1 MDYPSTVTVC
11 NIIVG
16 ILAFLPFVLS
26 ICENKPSAAEQ
37 EQEPLPQ
44 QQEQEPVQQQEPEVV
59 YRPILSYVVSDIE
72 VAMIE
77 TLCEANAEMS
87 SREVLNNIVAF
98 YPELGRKAVNRSLY
112 RLHDQSII
120 SMRRDGN
127 TPLWSIS
134 A

>member
-26 ICENKPSAAEQ
+26 ICENKPPAAEQ
-37 EQEPLPQ
+37 EPEPLPQ

-77 TLCEANAEMS
+77 TLCEANAEMN

>member
-1 MDYPSTVTVC
+1 MEYPSTTTVC
-11 NIIVG
+11 NVIVT
-16 ILAFLPFVLS
+16 ILAFLPLLLS
-26 ICENKPSAAEQ
+26 LLDDRKGLPLPQPEPME
-37 EQEPLPQ
+37 EQEPEVAPA
-44 QQEQEPVQQQEPEVV
+44 EQEVV

-77 TLCEANAEMS
+77 TLCEKNGDMTSKEIFNS
-87 SREVLNNIVAF
+87 IVAF

-112 RLHDQSII
+112 RLYDQSIVT
-120 SMRRDGN
+120 MRRDGN

>member
-1 MDYPSTVTVC
+1 MEYPSTTAIC
-11 NIIVG
+11 NIIVT
-16 ILAFLPFVLS
+16 ILAFLPLVL
-26 ICENKPSAAEQ
+26 CLLDDRKGL
-37 EQEPLPQ
+37 PLPRPEPMEEKEVAP
-44 QQEQEPVQQQEPEVV
+44 QEQEPEVV

-77 TLCEANAEMS
+77 TLCEKNGDMTSKEIFNS
-87 SREVLNNIVAF
+87 IVAF

-112 RLHDQSII
+112 RLYDQSIVT
-120 SMRRDGN
+120 MRRDGN